1 VAPKDEYDAGL
12 YTAYEQLLQVTVMA
26 YPGTTGIADKRQWI
40 MENVGKSDAICM
52 LDDDLTFFKRRTDDP
67 TKLEDITPAELSAAF
82 KKMEALL
89 LDAFPHVG
97 FAAREGA
104 NRVIAPF
111 TYNTRIMRVLG
122 YNRRVLKKEG
132 ILFGRM
138 KVMEDFDVALS
149 LLTKGYENAI
159 INTVAHN
166 QKGSGAVGGCSVWR
180 TPQVQAQAALKLAEL
195 YPGIVKVV
203 EKTTKTAWGGGTRTD
218 VTIQWKAAYAKSKH

>member
-1 VAPKDEYDAGL
+1 
-12 YTAYEQLLQVTVMA
+12 
-26 YPGTTGIADKRQWI
+26 
-40 MENVGKSDAICM
+40 
-52 LDDDLTFFKRRTDDP
+52 
-67 TKLEDITPAELSAAF
+67 
-82 KKMEALL
+82 
-89 LDAFPHVG
+89 
-97 FAAREGA
+97 
-104 NRVIAPF
+104 
-111 TYNTRIMRVLG
+111 
-122 YNRRVLKKEG
+122 
-132 ILFGRM
+132 M